1 MQHIK
6 RHMTK
11 WLKIFDQIW
20 AVYCAIYGKNQESS
34 NTLLMY
40 YQRLHIHDKQR
51 QTICEVIYIR
61 MTEE

>member
-20 AVYCAIYGKNQESS
+20 AVYCAIYGKNQQSS
-34 NTLLMY
+34 DPLLMY
-40 YQRLHIHDKQR
+40 YHRLHTHDKQR
-51 QTICEVIYIR
+51 
-61 MTEE
+61 